1 MSEPEDHPER
11 IEDSE
16 DYTVQRRLKSV
27 FDIRKDIHQTRKKIR
42 YASHKASERYQAVCA
57 YRALAESY
65 LLEIEPLL
73 RRYGDGD
80 YYLNQSNFGAV
91 TLEPETRNTPTN
103 RLGGVELFFPNAPI
117 DNYKDNSPWIRVRSD
132 SVPEPVSYNFTG
144 LNALFEVP
152 DTLILADQVRQA
164 ANRSR
169 AKEYTYVQKSQ
180 IPMSTLDDMVRSMN
194 EFLSDIGFELEP
206 ETEDNPANISV

>member
-1 MSEPEDHPER
+1 MSESEDYPER

-42 YASHKASERYQAVCA
+42 FASHKPNERYQAVCA

-80 YYLNQSNFGAV
+80 YYLNQSNFGSV
-91 TLEPETRNTPTN
+91 TIEPETRNTSTN
-103 RLGGVELFFPNAPI
+103 RIGGLELFFPNAPI
-117 DNYKDNSPWIRVRSD
+117 DNYKDRSSWIRVNAD
-132 SVPEPVSYNFTG
+132 SVPEPVTYEFTG
-144 LNALFEVP
+144 LSALFDVP
-152 DTLILADQVRQA
+152 DTLMLADQVKQA
-164 ANRSR
+164 ASSHR

-180 IPMSTLDDMVRSMN
+180 IPMSALDDMVRTMN

-206 ETEDNPANISV
+206 ETEDNPANINV

>member
-1 MSEPEDHPER
+1 MSESEDYPER

-16 DYTVQRRLKSV
+16 DYSTQRRLKSV

-42 YASHKASERYQAVCA
+42 FASHKPNERYQAVCA

-80 YYLNQSNFGAV
+80 YYLNKSNFGSV
-91 TLEPETRNTPTN
+91 TLQPETRDTSTN

-117 DNYKDNSPWIRVRSD
+117 SNYKDRSSWIRVNAD
-132 SVPEPVSYNFTG
+132 SIPEPVTYEFTG
-144 LNALFEVP
+144 LATLFDVP
-152 DTLILADQVRQA
+152 DTLMLTGQVRQA
-164 ANRSR
+164 GSYYRQ
-169 AKEYTYVQKSQ
+169 KEHTYVQKSQ
-180 IPMSTLDDMVRSMN
+180 IPMSALDDMVRTMN

>member
-1 MSEPEDHPER
+1 MSESEDYPER

-27 FDIRKDIHQTRKKIR
+27 FDIRRDIHQTRKEIR
-42 YASHKASERYQAVCA
+42 FASHKRNERYQAVCA

-80 YYLNQSNFGAV
+80 YYLNQSNFGSV
-91 TLEPETRNTPTN
+91 TIQPETRNTSTN

-117 DNYKDNSPWIRVRSD
+117 DNHKNNSSWIRVNPD
-132 SVPEPVSYNFTG
+132 SVPESATYDLTG
-144 LNALFEVP
+144 LTALFDVP
-152 DTLILADQVRQA
+152 DTLMLADQVRQSGDW
-164 ANRSR
+164 NRS
-169 AKEYTYVQKSQ
+169 KEYTYVQKSQ
-180 IPMSTLDDMVRSMN
+180 IPMSALDDMVRTMN

>member
-1 MSEPEDHPER
+1 MSEPENHPER

-42 YASHKASERYQAVCA
+42 YASHKRNERYQAVCA

-80 YYLNQSNFGAV
+80 YYLNQTDFGFV
-91 TLEPETRNTPTN
+91 TLEPETRESQAY
-103 RLGGVELFFPNAPI
+103 RYGGVELYFPNAPI
-117 DNYKDNSPWIRVRSD
+117 GNYKDSSSWIRVNPD
-132 SVPEPVSYNFTG
+132 SVPESVTYEFTG
-144 LNALFEVP
+144 LNALFDVP
-152 DTLILADQVRQA
+152 DTLMLADQVKQA
-164 ANRSR
+164 ASSRR

-180 IPMSTLDDMVRSMN
+180 IPMSALDDMVRTMN
-194 EFLSDIGFELEP
+194 EFLSDIGFELDP
-206 ETEDNPANISV
+206 ETEDDPANISV